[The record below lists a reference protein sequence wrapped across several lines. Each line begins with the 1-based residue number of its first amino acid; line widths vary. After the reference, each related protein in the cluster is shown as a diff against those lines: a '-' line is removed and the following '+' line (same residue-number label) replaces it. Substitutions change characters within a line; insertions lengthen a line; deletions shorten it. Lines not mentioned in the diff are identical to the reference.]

1 MVFDLCNGNTLLA
14 KEGEIC
20 DRVLA
25 AGGVSCCLSCSC
37 WRLVVIMMKAVDT
50 KETKDTTKEAVGGE
64 YIIVNTPPCLS
75 TEGNFEISFAPQF
88 VPTWI

>member
-1 MVFDLCNGNTLLA
+1 
-14 KEGEIC
+14 
-20 DRVLA
+20 
-25 AGGVSCCLSCSC
+25 
-37 WRLVVIMMKAVDT
+37 MKAVDT